1 MGTDCVLQQKNFGS
15 TCCQCFYNTIGVL
28 GIDIHASNKRFKLL
42 INKKE
47 KHAAASTIKKVN
59 LIVLTK
65 VKNKINLK

>member
-1 MGTDCVLQQKNFGS
+1 MGADCVLQQKNFGS
-15 TCCQCFYNTIGVL
+15 ACCQCFYNTSVL

-47 KHAAASTIKKVN
+47 KHAAASTIKKIN

-65 VKNKINLK
+65 DKKKII